1 MNEQEYSDGYT
12 AEHPEL
18 IPGNRAEANIRI
30 AAAVAAGVRE
40 CDTRTFLK
48 AWWAFAWLNPGFHPD
63 DFRESDELPFAGEL
77 TAEAFRRNHAGEIGD
92 DVLYA
97 SEATHNAV
105 WLELSGNP
113 PAPSGPPATARP
125 NPEPRRPTV
134 WTRSPV
140 HFYCR
145 VAGW

>member
-1 MNEQEYSDGYT
+1 MNDQEYSDGYA

-18 IPGNRAEANIRI
+18 IPGNSAEANIWI

-40 CDTRTFLK
+40 CDTQTFLK

-63 DFRESDELPFAGEL
+63 DFRQSEELPYAQEL
-77 TAEAFRRNHAGEIGD
+77 TAEAFRRNHTGEIGD

-105 WLELSGNP
+105 WLEISRNP
-113 PAPSGPPATARP
+113 PAPSGSPATARP
-125 NPEPRRPTV
+125 TIP
-134 WTRSPV
+134 S
-140 HFYCR
+140 
-145 VAGW
+145 